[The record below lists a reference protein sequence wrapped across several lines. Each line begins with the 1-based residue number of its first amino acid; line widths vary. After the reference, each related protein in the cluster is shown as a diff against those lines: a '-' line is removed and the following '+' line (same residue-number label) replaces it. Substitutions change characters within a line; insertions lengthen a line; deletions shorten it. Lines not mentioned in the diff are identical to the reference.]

1 MTDSQITKHE
11 DPRRIIYDFAQ
22 GNFKSLKAVFVKEPI
37 AIGDHHHNKK
47 DEVFFLAMGHIKE
60 LILGQHIKYNID
72 APYIINVP
80 AGVYH
85 KFTCTP
91 GTIIFGGATE
101 LFDQNDE
108 IK

>member
-1 MTDSQITKHE
+1 MTDLPITKHE
-11 DPRRIIYDFAQ
+11 DHRRIIYDFAQ
-22 GNFKSLKAVFVKEPI
+22 GNFKSMKAVFVKEPI

-47 DEVFFLAMGHIKE
+47 DEVFFLAVGHITE
-60 LILGQHIKYNID
+60 LVLGESVTHNVD

-80 AGVYH
+80 AGLYH
-85 KFTCTP
+85 KFTCIP